1 MPFFNKVSTNL
12 KKYFISGVLVVVPII
27 LTYIVLKFL
36 FETLDS
42 VLQPL
47 INKLLGYYIPGLG
60 LFTTLLLI
68 ILAGILTRNFFGA
81 KLYNI
86 GDKILARVP
95 IIRPIYSSAKQLLTA
110 IAEPSVSSFKE
121 TALVEYPRK
130 GIYALGFISKRLK
143 LESDKSDDSYVAVFM
158 PSTPTPISGMVIL
171 VPENEIILLKMTV
184 EDGIK
189 FLVSGGV
196 ASPELLAQKKSKN
209 SDKQEV

>member
-1 MPFFNKVSTNL
+1 MPFFNEVVTNV
-12 KKYFISGVLVVVPII
+12 KRYFISGVLVVVPII

-47 INKLLGYYIPGLG
+47 INKILGYYIPGLG

-86 GDKILARVP
+86 GDKILARLP
-95 IIRPIYSSAKQLLTA
+95 IIRPVYSSAKQLLTA
-110 IAEPSVSSFKE
+110 ITEPSVSSFKE

-130 GIYALGFISKRLK
+130 GIYALGFISKRIK
-143 LESDKSDDSYVAVFM
+143 LETDKSDNNLIAVFI

-196 ASPELLAQKKSKN
+196 VSPELLTQK
-209 SDKQEV
+209 ER